1 MTLIAALTS
10 DGYGDIYAGRNLG
23 NCLNLDASNHHRF
36 GRPNSNSTRF
46 TSPLES
52 RGKAMTNQADDRDIP
67 TGQRAEPTNDMPTPT
82 SNATR
87 SSGTGSRVHFPST
100 EGMDES
106 DDRDNGST
114 SNTSMTG
121 SNVGI
126 MNPVSTPTISVNRTT
141 AYAQDQQRSGGGPSV
156 TPGTAKTTPGPIMT
170 NGPGMS
176 GSSTTTTTTPT
187 STSTSPGSRRT
198 PARPSPLS
206 RLHSSP
212 GPSTLD
218 TVRSGNHTYT
228 QRQAGQMMDSNNTS
242 HSGMGYSSS
251 PMSGG
256 LGGSAGAGS
265 PCFVH
270 SHLEKYSQLDDRV
283 RQKLAGQGGDYR
295 SGSSGS
301 YGSGQGQGAGSGGGN
316 GPRSMGGDR
325 SRDGAGQDGSYHYRS
340 GGGITFESSRGSGG
354 GPGGGG
360 SGNRNGLSSM
370 FGYNSD
376 GPTPRFSSPASS
388 GTLDR
393 EDDRSASMRSGQR
406 DGDMDGSGRHKICA
420 PSPSDLDDAE
430 DGGSLTRQLAETA
443 TGVREMSKQLGRTKV
458 KSNIQ
463 SVLIVTKAR
472 DNRLIK
478 LTREVAVYLMQMKRS
493 ANSER
498 GMIVYVDAQLKTSK
512 RFDATG
518 LRESNPEFFKPLYRR
533 RSSSTAS
540 MSTMSGFVSDASGY
554 VSRSSSRRANGASGT
569 SGPGTGEEGQ
579 LRYWTS
585 EMCSSQPHLFDMV
598 VTVSGG

>member
-1 MTLIAALTS
+1 
-10 DGYGDIYAGRNLG
+10 
-23 NCLNLDASNHHRF
+23 
-36 GRPNSNSTRF
+36 
-46 TSPLES
+46 
-52 RGKAMTNQADDRDIP
+52 MTNQADDRDMP
-67 TGQRAEPTNDMPTPT
+67 TGGPREVTSHMPTST
-82 SNATR
+82 SSTTR
-87 SSGTGSRVHFPST
+87 STGSGTRVHFPST
-100 EGMDES
+100 ERMD
-106 DDRDNGST
+106 DDDDDDQDNGSM
-114 SNTSMTG
+114 SNNNTSMTG
-121 SNVGI
+121 SNVGGI
-126 MNPVSTPTISVNRTT
+126 MNPVSTPTISVNRAN
-141 AYAQDQQRSGGGPSV
+141 AYAQDQRKSGSGPSV
-156 TPGTAKTTPGPIMT
+156 SGSAKMTPGPIMT
-170 NGPGMS
+170 NGPGMT
-176 GSSTTTTTTPT
+176 GSSTTTTTST
-187 STSTSPGSRRT
+187 STTSTSPGSRRT

-228 QRQAGQMMDSNNTS
+228 QRQAGQMMDSTHS

-283 RQKLAGQGGDYR
+283 RQKLAGYGVQGGDHR

-301 YGSGQGQGAGSGGGN
+301 YGASQGQGAGSGGGN

-325 SRDGAGQDGSYHYRS
+325 SRDGGGQDGSYHYRS
-340 GGGITFESSRGSGG
+340 GGGITFESSRSGG
-354 GPGGGG
+354 GAGG

-393 EDDRSASMRSGQR
+393 GDDGFTPIRSGNH
-406 DGDMDGSGRHKICA
+406 DGDREGSGRHKICA

-554 VSRSSSRRANGASGT
+554 VSRSSSRRANGASGS

-598 VTVSGG
+598 VTVSRGCVGFRKGGFVTEQSSRNPSSEEMARSCSPRGCSNGSFHRFFHLPWVPLAS

>member
-1 MTLIAALTS
+1 
-10 DGYGDIYAGRNLG
+10 
-23 NCLNLDASNHHRF
+23 
-36 GRPNSNSTRF
+36 
-46 TSPLES
+46 
-52 RGKAMTNQADDRDIP
+52 MTNQADDRDMP
-67 TGQRAEPTNDMPTPT
+67 VRGRGEVTSDMPT
-82 SNATR
+82 SI
-87 SSGTGSRVHFPST
+87 SSTARFTGTGTRVHFPST
-100 EGMDES
+100 EGMNG
-106 DDRDNGST
+106 DDRDTESMS

-126 MNPVSTPTISVNRTT
+126 MNPVSTPTISVNRAN
-141 AYAQDQQRSGGGPSV
+141 AYAQDQLKGDPSA
-156 TPGTAKTTPGPIMT
+156 TGTAKTTPTPIMT
-170 NGPGMS
+170 NGPGMT
-176 GSSTTTTTTPT
+176 GSNTTTTTT

-228 QRQAGQMMDSNNTS
+228 QRQAGQMMDTTHS

-283 RQKLAGQGGDYR
+283 RQKLAGYGTQGGDYR

-301 YGSGQGQGAGSGGGN
+301 YGGNQGQGAGLGGGN

-325 SRDGAGQDGSYHYRS
+325 SRDGGGQDGSYHYRS
-340 GGGITFESSRGSGG
+340 GGGITFESSRSGG
-354 GPGGGG
+354 GAGG

-393 EDDRSASMRSGQR
+393 GDDGFTPMRSGQH
-406 DGDMDGSGRHKICA
+406 DGEMEGSGRHKICA

-569 SGPGTGEEGQ
+569 SGPGSGEEGQ

-598 VTVSGG
+598 VTVSGGCVGRHNGISVLNFLLGILARRRWHGPVHLVVVPTNRPTGSPLCPRLPWFPDQL